1 MTSIFISYNR
11 GSVAAVES
19 LARDLAAMGHAVWYD
34 QALTGG
40 QRWWDNILDKLRMSA
55 VFMPILTPEA
65 LDSQACKLELKYAA
79 DLGKPLLPVLLSREV
94 NPNFLPKPLAEIQFI
109 DYCAQD
115 KSAAFALM
123 RALADI
129 PVASALPDPLPDPPA
144 VPLSY
149 LGDLRERID
158 SQQPLNFQAQ
168 IALAYELKDYLQ
180 QQGRSVFGEI
190 SQLLQRFRQRQDL
203 LARVATEIDS
213 ILDTEPTPVV
223 RPSPASAP
231 KNAGKAKSTPKTK
244 SAPTTKSVPAAKPSP
259 PTKSA
264 PKKSVNTLAI
274 TYTPEASDDKTSLV
288 KPLATVPKH
297 SAAPVLATLLR
308 QAIRDKKKWQV
319 EADKNDHLLI
329 DPSAQPTGQL
339 GATLTVRD
347 NLSDTKAKALKK
359 TGWAIDEDMAAKSVV
374 TGGALYATGGLAA
387 LALLSKTVR
396 DELMTVTATK
406 SWKRPDT
413 DAETAVIADQLA
425 AALEIIAPEAK
436 TYTPIKVG

>member
-1 MTSIFISYNR
+1 MT
-11 GSVAAVES
+11 
-19 LARDLAAMGHAVWYD
+19 
-34 QALTGG
+34 
-40 QRWWDNILDKLRMSA
+40 
-55 VFMPILTPEA
+55 
-65 LDSQACKLELKYAA
+65 QACKLELKYAA

-109 DYCAQD
+109 DYCKQD

-123 RALADI
+123 RALAEM
-129 PVASALPDPLPDPPA
+129 PVASALPDPLPDPPP

-158 SQQPLNFQAQ
+158 SPQPLNFQAQ

-223 RPSPASAP
+223 RSSPAGAP

-244 SAPTTKSVPAAKPSP
+244 SAPTTESVPAAAKPSP
-259 PTKSA
+259 PTKPA
-264 PKKSVNTLAI
+264 PKKSANTLAI
-274 TYTPEASDDKTSLV
+274 TYTPEASDGKTSLV
-288 KPLATVPKH
+288 KPPATVPKH

-329 DPSAQPTGQL
+329 DPSAQPAGQL